1 MPGCVAIDGK
11 GAFCRWSA
19 ISNLV
24 LGDAG
29 ARRLVLVVRSQ
40 NRFHCRWPDHV
51 VLGRGKSRANFVAHV
66 SRRVQPPGALVNVAG

>member
-40 NRFHCRWPDHV
+40 NRFHCRWPTTLFWAAV
-51 VLGRGKSRANFVAHV
+51 NREQTSWRTSRAGCSHPE
-66 SRRVQPPGALVNVAG
+66 RW